1 MRAIGNIVYVRGIWL
16 DFEVGDLKPD
26 EFPDLFPDTRMAIFN
41 TYNHTTDA
49 PRLRVVIPTKDIMTP
64 EAYSL
69 IWEQIEFKLKDAGYS
84 VGSKSRKLKRSGLDK
99 SKKTPTSLFFLPCQA
114 KNPRDSFFW
123 DFKDDR
129 ATLDPF
135 NGSRIASLFP
145 NLSKSK
151 VLCSRNRIVRRIKL
165 ASTLR

>member
-1 MRAIGNIVYVRGIWL
+1 
-16 DFEVGDLKPD
+16 
-26 EFPDLFPDTRMAIFN
+26 
-41 TYNHTTDA
+41 
-49 PRLRVVIPTKDIMTP
+49 MTP

-69 IWEQIEFKLKDAGYS
+69 IWAQIEFKLKDVGYS
-84 VGSKSRKLKRSGLDK
+84 VGKSKKGCKRSGLDK
-99 SKKTPTSLFFLPCQA
+99 SKKTPTSLYFLPCQA

-129 ATLDPF
+129 AELDPIQWIK
-135 NGSRIASLFP
+135 NITSSLFP

-151 VLCSRNRIVRRIKL
+151 VLCSRRIVRRIKL